1 MATSFAGSKQRV
13 EAAPAWLLHSYPYKE
28 TSLVI
33 EVFERERGRVALV
46 ARGARRPASALRGVL
61 MAFQPLRL
69 SWFGSGELRTLHAAE
84 WQGGVPQLTG
94 LPLICGFYLNEL
106 MLKLMAREDPHP
118 ELFDVY
124 TAAIRALSAAQGEVE
139 PILRRFELAMLRQ
152 LGYGFELERDARGAA
167 VLADVDYVFVSGTG
181 LLPAYAGGSHLGAPI
196 GGRALLAMA
205 QNDYRE
211 PRDAQQAKTL
221 MRALLGELLGSTP
234 LHTRNL
240 LRDLHKL

>member
-61 MAFQPLRL
+61 MAFQPLQL

-124 TAAIRALSAAQGEVE
+124 TWAIRALSVTQGEVE
-139 PILRRFELAMLRQ
+139 PILRRFELALLQQ
-152 LGYGFELERDARGAA
+152 LGYGFELASDAHGVAIQT
-167 VLADVDYVFVSGTG
+167 DSDYVFVSGTG
-181 LLPAYAGGSHLGAPI
+181 LLPMQAAGRHLGAVV
-196 GGRALLAMA
+196 GGAALLAMA
-205 QNDYRE
+205 QHDYRE
-211 PRDAQQAKTL
+211 PRTAQQAKSL
-221 MRALLGELLGSTP
+221 MRALLSELLGSTQ